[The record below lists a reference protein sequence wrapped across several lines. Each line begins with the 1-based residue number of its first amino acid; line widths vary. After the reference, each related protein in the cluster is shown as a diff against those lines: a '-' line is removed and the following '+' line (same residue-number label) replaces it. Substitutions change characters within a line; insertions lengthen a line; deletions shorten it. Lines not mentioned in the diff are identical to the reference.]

1 MCVCVEADMYNRT
14 PLLVTI
20 VTFFTFTKIQGQEL
34 TAPIAFTAITVF
46 TELRSALNS
55 LPETF
60 VDTLQALISVRRI
73 ESYLDEE
80 EISPPTTNLDP
91 NCRVRIGFRN
101 ATVSWVDVPS
111 DDEEEDDDDEDADI
125 TTAVNSSANNSLQ
138 IPRSTSTFTFQSTTP
153 APSTYEEADT
163 FVLHNLDAHFPNGEF
178 SIICGA
184 TGSGKTLMMLSLL
197 GETVLLEGE
206 SFCPRTAVSDTL
218 ETDVDI
224 PANITRKDWI
234 LDHAVAYV
242 SQTAWL
248 RNASIRDNILFG
260 LPFIEKRY
268 KETLH
273 ACALDKDMDN
283 LEDGDATEVG
293 EKGIT
298 LSGGQRARVALARAV
313 YSRARNVLMDDVLS
327 AVDGKRICTLEKK
340 KRPDD

>member
-1 MCVCVEADMYNRT
+1 M
-14 PLLVTI
+14 
-20 VTFFTFTKIQGQEL
+20 
-34 TAPIAFTAITVF
+34 
-46 TELRSALNS
+46 
-55 LPETF
+55 
-60 VDTLQALISVRRI
+60 RRI

-111 DDEEEDDDDEDADI
+111 DDEEEEDDDGDAADI

-163 FVLHNLDAHFPNGEF
+163 FVLHNLDAHFPNGKF

-218 ETDVDI
+218 ETDVQI

-260 LPFIEKRY
+260 LPFIDKRY
-268 KETLH
+268 KETLY

-327 AVDGKRICTLEKK
+327 AVDGNSECMLEKK
-340 KRPDD
+340 KT